1 LSANIMDVIDN
12 IWFFFLVTGQ
22 RFPTISYISQE
33 KVIDIGGSIE
43 LECSVQYVRD
53 FPVLRIKIDNVD
65 PSRTIPLSTGSNLIV
80 KDSRFSLRYDQASST
95 YTLQVYT
102 IIFQPLPHYINFPC
116 WFQIKDIQ
124 ENDAGKYQCQVLL
137 TVTEKI
143 SADVAVSVRIPPII
157 FDNSTRSVVVSEGE
171 GVKLECYAGGY
182 PAPTVS

>member
-1 LSANIMDVIDN
+1 
-12 IWFFFLVTGQ
+12 
-22 RFPTISYISQE
+22 
-33 KVIDIGGSIE
+33 
-43 LECSVQYVRD
+43 VQYVRD
-53 FPVLRIKIDNVD
+53 FPVLWIKIDNVD

>member
-1 LSANIMDVIDN
+1 M
-12 IWFFFLVTGQ
+12 
-22 RFPTISYISQE
+22 
-33 KVIDIGGSIE
+33 
-43 LECSVQYVRD
+43 ECSVQYVRD
-53 FPVLRIKIDNVD
+53 FPVLWIKIDNVD

-95 YTLQVYT
+95 YTLQVQT
-102 IIFQPLPHYINFPC
+102 TTLKLLFQNINSQC
-116 WFQIKDIQ
+116 CFQIKDIQ